1 MKKIIWITSI
11 FILGMVFVLPAL
23 LALGIRVIPAE
34 VQPPLN
40 KTKDVYGLFTVTQEF
55 TSLRPNM
62 TSIGMS
68 IKNPN
73 LKNRQDITL
82 DLFDEGGQMIRTA
95 KLNGL
100 NIDDGAFVKFTFDP
114 IPDSLN
120 KKYSLT
126 ISAPS
131 AGPEDL
137 LALFYTD
144 NKPSWIGRLKF
155 DKEEVVGGL
164 SMVTFHKPVSK
175 IEVIKEIYSNLF
187 SRLLFHHYQK
197 SS

>member
-11 FILGMVFVLPAL
+11 FILGMVFVLPAI
-23 LALGIRVIPAE
+23 LALGIRVIPSD
-34 VQPPLN
+34 VQPSLN

-62 TSIGMS
+62 TSIGLS

-73 LKNRQDITL
+73 LKNRKDVTL
-82 DLFDEGGQMIRTA
+82 PLYNESGEIIRTST
-95 KLNGL
+95 LNGL

-114 IPDSLN
+114 ITDSLN
-120 KKYSLT
+120 KKYSFT
-126 ISAPS
+126 ISAPF

-137 LALFYTD
+137 LALYCTD
-144 NKPSWIGRLKF
+144 NKPSWIGQLIF
-155 DKEEVVGGL
+155 DKEKVAGGL
-164 SMVTFHKPVSK
+164 SMVTFHKPLSK
-175 IEVIKEIYSNLF
+175 AEVIKEIYSNLF
-187 SRLLFHHYQK
+187 SRLLLHRSQK

>member
-23 LALGIRVIPAE
+23 LALGIRVIPAD

-40 KTKDVYGLFTVTQEF
+40 KTRDIYGLFTVTQEF

-62 TSIGMS
+62 TSIGLS

-73 LKNRQDITL
+73 LKNRKDVTL
-82 DLFDEGGQMIRTA
+82 DLFDSEGRKIRSAT
-95 KLNGL
+95 LNGL

-114 IPDSLN
+114 ITDSQN
-120 KKYSLT
+120 RKFTFT
-126 ISAPS
+126 ISAPF

-137 LALFYTD
+137 LAAYYAD
-144 NKPSWIGRLKF
+144 KKPSWIGQLKF
-155 DKEEVVGGL
+155 DKEEVGGGL
-164 SMVTFHKPVSK
+164 SMVTFHKSIGK

-187 SRLLFHHYQK
+187 SRLLLHRYQK
-197 SS
+197 SL